1 MLFNWSE
8 IDTVL
13 LDMDGTL
20 LDLHFDNFFWRTH
33 LPLRYAEVF
42 DLDLSIVKSTLIRRL
57 KEKEGTLDWYS
68 TDFWSRELSLDVVAL
83 KREVKHLIRE
93 RPKVSEFLINLGIKG
108 KERILITNADHNSMG
123 IKFAATTIRQNLDKI
138 ISSHELGYPKERQ
151 DFWFA
156 LRKNFAFDP
165 NKTLFIDDS
174 EAIACAAKEF
184 GVSNILTIARP
195 DSFGGLCE
203 PSEFMALN
211 DFDELKIS
219 DC

>member
-20 LDLHFDNFFWRTH
+20 LDLHFDNYFWRTH

-42 DLDLSIVKSTLIRRL
+42 ELDLSIVKSTLIRRL

-68 TDFWSRELSLDVVAL
+68 TEFWSRELSLDVVAL

-93 RPKVSEFLINLGIKG
+93 RPKVSEFLINLGMKG
-108 KERILITNADHNSMG
+108 KERILITNADQNSMD
-123 IKFAATTIRQNLDKI
+123 IKFAATTICQNLDKI
-138 ISSHELGYPKERQ
+138 ISSHELGYPKECQ
-151 DFWFA
+151 HFWFA

-174 EAIACAAKEF
+174 EVIACAAKEF
-184 GVSNILTIARP
+184 GVANILTIARP
-195 DSFGGLCE
+195 DSFGGLRE

>member
-1 MLFNWSE
+1 M
-8 IDTVL
+8 
-13 LDMDGTL
+13 
-20 LDLHFDNFFWRTH
+20 
-33 LPLRYAEVF
+33 RYAEVF
-42 DLDLSIVKSTLIRRL
+42 ELDLSIVKSTLIRRL

-68 TDFWSRELSLDVVAL
+68 TEFWSRELSLDVVAL

-93 RPKVSEFLINLGIKG
+93 RPKVSEFLINLGMKG
-108 KERILITNADHNSMG
+108 KERILITNADHNSID
-123 IKFAATTIRQNLDKI
+123 IKFAATTICQNLDKI
-138 ISSHELGYPKERQ
+138 ISSHELGYPKECQ
-151 DFWFA
+151 NFWFA

-174 EAIACAAKEF
+174 EAIACAAKKF
-184 GVSNILTIARP
+184 GVANILTIARP